1 MGIKYVLST
10 LLSLSLWYAGLYPST
25 AQANPSGKEKITLL
39 EAIEKISQEYD
50 VYFTFDMTLV
60 AKVEVQYERALYS
73 SAEDAISRILKGT
86 GLKYQFYDRR
96 FVILYK
102 DDANGLESLRQMS
115 KHLNGLISEGEKK
128 MSTTTKHDMLTITR
142 LPSQSILKTI
152 PRIAFSVE
160 GTVTSQEGEPLIGVT
175 VQVKGGAKATTTDA
189 KGHFTLNDIEV
200 NAVLVFSY
208 VGFETQEVKLGGRS
222 NVGIVMVTS
231 TQALGEVVV
240 VGYGTMRKS
249 DLTGSVGH
257 VNDKSIAERSA
268 FNVEQSLAGKI
279 AGVNVQTNSGRPGGR
294 TSISIRGYSSINA
307 SNDPLYVVDGIIWT
321 AGINDL
327 NPNEIKSIDILKDA
341 SATAIYGTRGSNGVV
356 LITTKRGETG
366 SNVSFENYIKI
377 NWLPRDRKQDVLNS
391 REFMFIEEEQYK
403 NASKFDPVGFAGGK
417 YEDPIEKRK
426 KYLLGNTLGN
436 RELFVFDK
444 DGIPQPIYDV
454 DWQDMV
460 TRNAFAHAHNLSYT
474 GRNAHSNYGLFLG
487 YINEDGIVKESF
499 AKRYNIR
506 MVIDHQIKKWLKVG
520 GNISYSR
527 TTDSRVDESVGSNN
541 ALRLL
546 VEMVSF
552 IPYKYDDGTYGY
564 RLDYSGLEEGDN
576 PLAQLRELKTIYN
589 SNSFNGNTYVNFKI
603 MDGMEFTST
612 FGITNLNRINQR
624 FKGEL
629 SLMSPKGMNGAQI
642 SSNESLFWQWSNRL
656 NYTANIKKDH
666 SLNFLLGSEL
676 QKLNYLT
683 WFAGTQKM
691 PDDYYLWNN
700 LSAGAN
706 PLAPSSSAN
715 GYQMESYFSR
725 INYSYRKKYLLTFTG
740 RYDGS
745 SRFGVANKYAFFPS
759 TAIAWRVSEE
769 NFLGDSRVISDLK
782 LRASFGAT
790 GNSEIGSYRSQ
801 ANLSSN
807 SYIFNSSRVTGS
819 SIDRLAYL
827 ELQWEKAI
835 QYNVGFDLGLFSDRI
850 SLATDF
856 YIKNTSNLLFDAP
869 VPSSSGYTAVTQN
882 IGSMRNRGIEVSLNT
897 QNVRTKLFDWST
909 VFNFSLLENKI
920 TALGKN
926 NEDIIYGIRDVLILR
941 VGETVGSFYGYLRD
955 GIWSTSQAEE
965 AKSFGKKPGDLRMK
979 DLNKDGVINADDRTI
994 IGKGIPDFYGTFLN
1008 TFRFKNFDLLLDL
1021 QYSYGNDLYM
1031 NSRSTGEARQGQANS
1046 YSTVLEA
1053 WTPENQDAILEQV
1066 RPPGA
1071 GYSYYSDDRRVE
1083 NGSFIRGRNLL
1094 FGYNFPVSANSRIKF
1109 KSLRLYAALQNFFLV
1124 TKYPG
1129 YDPEVSTYD
1138 DADQFS
1144 QGVLFYDYPKSRTFL
1159 IGVNLNF

>member
-1 MGIKYVLST
+1 MKYILYG
-10 LLSLSLWYAGLYPST
+10 LLFLFLWCGGLYPSAT
-25 AQANPSGKEKITLL
+25 QANPTGKEKITLL
-39 EAIEKISQEYD
+39 EAIEKISKQYD

-60 AKVEVQYERALYS
+60 SEVEVEYEQSLYS
-73 SAEDAISRILKGT
+73 SAEDALGRILKGT
-86 GLKYQFYDRR
+86 GLKYKFFDHR
-96 FVILYK
+96 FVIIYK
-102 DDANGLESLRQMS
+102 DDAKGLESLKQMS
-115 KHLNGLISEGEKK
+115 KHLSGLIREGENKLEPAGK
-128 MSTTTKHDMLTITR
+128 RGILNIPK
-142 LPSQSILKTI
+142 LPDQSILKTVV
-152 PRIAFSVE
+152 PVAFSVE
-160 GTVTSQEGEPLIGVT
+160 GTIINNEGETLVGVT
-175 VQVKGGAKATTTDA
+175 VQVKGTNKATTTDA
-189 KGHFTLNDIEV
+189 NGRFSLNDIEA
-200 NAVLVFSY
+200 NAVLVISY
-208 VGFETQEVKLGGRS
+208 VGFETQEVRVGGQANLKITMLS
-222 NVGIVMVTS
+222 AD
-231 TQALGEVVV
+231 QALEQVVV
-240 VGYGTMRKS
+240 VGYGTQKKS

-257 VNDKSIAERSA
+257 INDKSIAERSA
-268 FNVEQSLAGKI
+268 FNIEQSLAGKI

-307 SNDPLYVVDGIIWT
+307 SNDPLYVIDGIIWT

-341 SATAIYGTRGSNGVV
+341 SATAIYGTRGSNGVI

-377 NWLPRDRKQDVLNS
+377 NWLPRDRKLDVLNS
-391 REFMFIEEEQYK
+391 KEFMFIEEEQYK
-403 NASKFDPVGFAGGK
+403 NAPKFDSVGFAGGK

-426 KYLLGNTLGN
+426 KYLVGNMLGNK
-436 RELFVFDK
+436 ELFTLDNN
-444 DGIPQPIYDV
+444 GIPQPIYDV

-460 TRNAFAHAHNLSYT
+460 TRTALAHVHNLSYT
-474 GRNAHSNYGLFLG
+474 GRSAHTNYGLFLG

-499 AKRYNIR
+499 AKRYNTR
-506 MVIDHQIKKWLKVG
+506 VVIDHQIMQWLKVG

-576 PLAQLRELKTIYN
+576 PLAQLQELKTIYN
-589 SNSFNGNTYVNFKI
+589 SNSFNGNTYANFKI
-603 MDGMEFTST
+603 IEGLEFTST
-612 FGITNLNRINQR
+612 FGITNLNRVNQR
-624 FKGEL
+624 FKSGL
-629 SLMSPKGMNGAQI
+629 SLMSPKGMNDAQI
-642 SSNESLFWQWSNRL
+642 SSSESLFWQWSNRL
-656 NYTANIKKDH
+656 NFTASIKNKH
-666 SLNFLLGSEL
+666 SFNFLIGSEF

-683 WFAGTQKM
+683 WSARTQKM

-700 LSAGAN
+700 LSAGAT

-715 GYQMESYFSR
+715 GYQMESYFGR
-725 INYSYRKKYLLTFTG
+725 INYSFMKRYLLTLTG

-759 TAIAWRVSEE
+759 TALAWRISEE
-769 NFLGDSRVISDLK
+769 DFLKDGRLISNLK
-782 LRASFGAT
+782 LRASFGAA

-807 SYIFNSSRVTGS
+807 SYIFNGSRVTGS

-827 ELQWEKAI
+827 ELQWEKAL
-835 QYNVGFDLGLFSDRI
+835 QYNVGFDLGLFSNKI
-850 SLATDF
+850 SLEADF

-869 VPSSSGYTAVTQN
+869 VPSSSGYAVVTQN
-882 IGSMRNRGIEVSLNT
+882 IGSMKNRGIEVSLNT

-909 VFNFSLLENKI
+909 VFNLSLLENKI

-926 NEDIIYGIRDVLILR
+926 NEDIIYGIRDILILR

-965 AKSFGKKPGDLRMK
+965 AKRFGKKPGDLRMK
-979 DLNKDGVINADDRTI
+979 DLNKDGVINSDDRI
-994 IGKGIPDFYGTFLN
+994 ILGKGIPDFYGTFLN
-1008 TFRFKNFDLLLDL
+1008 TFRLKNFDLVLDL

-1053 WTPENQDAILEQV
+1053 WTPENQNATLEQV
-1066 RPPGA
+1066 RPPSA

-1094 FGYNFPVSANSRIKF
+1094 FGYNVPVSTNSGIKF
-1109 KSLRLYAALQNFFLV
+1109 KSLRLYAAMQNFFLI

-1138 DADQFS
+1138 DTDQFA
-1144 QGVLFYDYPKSRTFL
+1144 QGVLFYDYPKSRMFL
-1159 IGVNLNF
+1159 IGVNINF